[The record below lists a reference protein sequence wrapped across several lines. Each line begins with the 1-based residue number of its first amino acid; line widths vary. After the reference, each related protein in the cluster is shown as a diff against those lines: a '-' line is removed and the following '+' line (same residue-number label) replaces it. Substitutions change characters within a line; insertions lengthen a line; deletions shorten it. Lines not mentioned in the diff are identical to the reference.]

1 LFASTGKE
9 RKETITS
16 HTNPFFFLLLL
27 LLLMELSDFF
37 EAVRYGN
44 LKEVK
49 EILKINPQTLCQLE
63 ERGEVPRRPKP
74 CL

>member
-1 LFASTGKE
+1 
-9 RKETITS
+9 
-16 HTNPFFFLLLL
+16 
-27 LLLMELSDFF
+27 MELSDFF